1 MKEQKS
7 SSIKIISD
15 AKAADTLINP
25 KTLRMLEP
33 FLAKDCTILE
43 AAYETEEKAN
53 TVLSRIKRFMDY
65 GLITITKEEK
75 RAGRAIKHYRST
87 ADIFF
92 VPYEAT
98 TAESLEAMMAERDSY
113 WEKLLRKAVV
123 QTRIEDLGTWGTRIY
138 KDNRGRLQVQ
148 TAVNPEENYSMLDQ
162 NQAAILSSWRDS
174 VYLDFDDAKE
184 LQTEMF
190 ELLKRYQQK
199 SGNQRYIIRL
209 GMAAIKT

>member
-7 SSIKIISD
+7 PSIRIITD

-33 FLAKDCTILE
+33 FLANDCSILK
-43 AAYETEEKAN
+43 AANKTGVKAN
-53 TVLSRIKRFMDY
+53 TVLSRVKRFMDY
-65 GLITITKEEK
+65 GLIRITKEEK

-98 TAESLEAMMAERDSY
+98 TAESLETMMAERERY
-113 WEKLLRKAVV
+113 WERLLRKAVV
-123 QTRIEDLGTWGTRIY
+123 ETRSEDLGTWGTRIY
-138 KDNRGRLQVQ
+138 KDSRGRLQVQ
-148 TAVNPEENYSMLDQ
+148 TAINPEENYSMLDQ
-162 NQAAILSSWRDS
+162 NQAALLSSWRDS
-174 VYLDFDDAKE
+174 VYLDFDDAKT
-184 LQTEMF
+184 LQSEMF

-199 SGNQRYIIRL
+199 SGSQRYIIRL
-209 GMAAIKT
+209 GMAAIKS